1 MSLAPVSSS
10 SAPAAIGPYSQAIRG
25 GNLVFCSGQIALH
38 PETGE
43 LVNATLEDEV
53 HQVFRNLGA
62 VATAAGGT
70 LASAA
75 KLTLY
80 LADLGNFAIVNRIM
94 AEYFQAPYP
103 ARATIGVVALPR
115 GARFEAD
122 AVLVLS

>member
-1 MSLAPVSSS
+1 MSLAPISSN
-10 SAPAAIGPYSQAIRG
+10 SAPAAIGPYSQAIRSG
-25 GNLVFCSGQIALH
+25 STVFCSGQIALH
-38 PETGE
+38 PDTGE
-43 LVNATLEDEV
+43 LVNASFEDEV

-62 VATAAGGT
+62 VASAAGGT
-70 LASAA
+70 LSNAA

-80 LADLGNFAIVNRIM
+80 LIDLGNFTTVNRIM

-122 AVLVLS
+122 AILVLS

>member
-1 MSLAPVSSS
+1 MSLAPVSSN
-10 SAPAAIGPYSQAIRG
+10 SAPAAIGPYSQAIRSG
-25 GNLVFCSGQIALH
+25 STVFCSGQIAMH
-38 PETGE
+38 PDTGE
-43 LVNATLEDEV
+43 LVNASFEDEV

-70 LASAA
+70 LANAA

-80 LADLGNFAIVNRIM
+80 LTDFGNFTTVNRIM

-122 AVLVLS
+122 AILVLS